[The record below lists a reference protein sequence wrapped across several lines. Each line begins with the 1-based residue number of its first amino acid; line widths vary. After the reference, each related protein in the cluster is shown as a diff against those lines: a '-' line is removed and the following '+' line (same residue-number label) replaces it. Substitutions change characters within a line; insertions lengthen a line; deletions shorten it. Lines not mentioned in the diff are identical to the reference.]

1 MFGGQQRLDVRRSVE
16 AAINIARYPS
26 PRFRIAR
33 ACNVACGTMP
43 ASVPDKSP
51 AAICR
56 ISPIPSDA
64 DMLGSSKTLDEIQ
77 ANVAPHN
84 RKSHNDTA
92 VANHFRDAGSH
103 GRRRNWC
110 VKKHGFAHGDLL

>member
-1 MFGGQQRLDVRRSVE
+1 MFGGQQRLDVGISVE
-16 AAINIARYPS
+16 AAIKIARYPS

-33 ACNVACGTMP
+33 ACNVACGT
-43 ASVPDKSP
+43 SVPDKSP

-56 ISPIPSDA
+56 ISQIPWDA
-64 DMLGSSKTLDEIQ
+64 DTLGSSKTLDEIR
-77 ANVAPHN
+77 ANMAPQD

-92 VANHFRDAGSH
+92 VANHFRNAGGH
-103 GRRRNWC
+103 RRRRNRC